1 MKNSNDG
8 KFWPYMILGFIAIG
22 VTLGVWTVKNTISL
36 PVHESNE
43 FMSKYQYADKNYNEI
58 LAENKKFDENYSLGF
73 EGLQKTNFKPKY
85 LKRKPHQYFGLSD
98 TNNFNYKVTTKNGK
112 AVNDANVT
120 LLVTR
125 PQTEKDDIKLS
136 NIKSDGN
143 GVYAIKD
150 LKITKPGRYILRVR
164 VAIKDA
170 IKYLDIY
177 AVKPIKK

>member
-1 MKNSNDG
+1 VKNSNDG

-58 LAENKKFDENYSLGF
+58 LAENKKFDENYSL
-73 EGLQKTNFKPKY
+73 
-85 LKRKPHQYFGLSD
+85 GLSD